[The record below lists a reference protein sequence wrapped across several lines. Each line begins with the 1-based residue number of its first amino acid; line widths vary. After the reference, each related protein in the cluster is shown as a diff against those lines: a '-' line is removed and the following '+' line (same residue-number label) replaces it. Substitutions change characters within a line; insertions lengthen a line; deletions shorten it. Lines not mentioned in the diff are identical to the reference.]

1 MGDGTYTYFWS
12 DRWLGEDALGVRFRR
27 LFELSVNKW
36 VLVSHMAR
44 LGWGGGGGGRWS
56 LALEEEFGGMGG
68 RTFSRVLVVVS

>member
-44 LGWGGGGGGRWS
+44 LGWGGGGGWAVELGAGGGVWGHGRKN
-56 LALEEEFGGMGG
+56 F
-68 RTFSRVLVVVS
+68 